1 MKTLVA
7 STLVVIALASTGALA
22 ETRNQRSEENPR
34 ASQRED
40 RPRVQ
45 FEIQI
50 GTSDLQNAE
59 SLPATNSTTEH
70 FFTVEIQEAFMAS
83 SVDKL
88 MDLASNGDGA
98 AAYDEPDCPPLPT
111 QECADSWKVKTIN
124 PFVQTINPFE

>member
-22 ETRNQRSEENPR
+22 ESRNQRTEENPR
-34 ASQRED
+34 ASQRDD
-40 RPRVQ
+40 RPQ
-45 FEIQI
+45 SNFQIQML
-50 GTSDLQNAE
+50 TVDLQNAE
-59 SLPATNSTTEH
+59 SLPAATHATEH
-70 FFTVEIQEAFMAS
+70 FFTVEIMESYLAT